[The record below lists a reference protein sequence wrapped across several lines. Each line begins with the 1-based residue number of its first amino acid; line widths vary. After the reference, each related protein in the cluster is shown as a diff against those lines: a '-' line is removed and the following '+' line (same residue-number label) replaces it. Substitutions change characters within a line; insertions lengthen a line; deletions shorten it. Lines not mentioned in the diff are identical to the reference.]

1 MTGVLAADR
10 LAPYLTS
17 FGSAVVYV
25 DASTI
30 AELERVASAADLTP
44 TDGGRLTLAPFPTA
58 TTRTLATNVDGLK
71 LAPWPRVYADLRTVG
86 VRGEEAAEHLKEV
99 IARGR

>member
-1 MTGVLAADR
+1 M
-10 LAPYLTS
+10 LAPHLTA
-17 FGSAVVYV
+17 FGSVAVYV

-30 AELERVASAADLTP
+30 AELERAAAVAGLTAAP
-44 TDGGRLTLAPFPTA
+44 GGRLTLAPFPTVA
-58 TTRTLATNVDGLK
+58 TRTLATETDGLR